1 MPSAPLEVRKRT
13 EARLD
18 LIGIWIYTSEVWDDE
33 QADRYVRDLNAKIAT
48 LQDRSVAR
56 RRPVVY
62 RGLRRMPFKS
72 HRIYYL
78 LGQDAVEIVR
88 VFHSSMDVEL
98 HLK

>member
-1 MPSAPLEVRKRT
+1 LPSAPLDILKRT

-18 LIGIWIYTSEVWDDE
+18 LIGIWIYTSEVWGDE
-33 QADRYVRDLNAKIAT
+33 QANRYLLELNVKISG
-48 LQDRSVAR
+48 LQDRSKAR

-62 RGLRRMPFKS
+62 RDLRRLPFKS

-78 LGQDAVEIVR
+78 LDKDAVEIVR

-98 HLK
+98 HLT